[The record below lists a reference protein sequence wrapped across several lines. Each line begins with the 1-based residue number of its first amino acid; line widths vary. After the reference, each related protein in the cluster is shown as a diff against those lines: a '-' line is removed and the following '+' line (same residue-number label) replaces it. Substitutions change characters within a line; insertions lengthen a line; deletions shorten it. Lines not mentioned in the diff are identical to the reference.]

1 MPGRCDFPPVI
12 SPCCRTREELIE
24 KLGNVGVTPAMKG
37 NVIGEHVTYEYPSSN
52 VTPEAQRIEV
62 YGYARGESVDALL
75 VRVDGEALRDNG
87 TPFHITLSVAPGH
100 KPVEAGA
107 LADRAI
113 SAGDYTRVEPFEID
127 AIRF

>member
-1 MPGRCDFPPVI
+1 MEVHEGTI
-12 SPCCRTREELIE
+12 TRSAWSYRYAADNSGLEVEVVFRPICLT
-24 KLGNVGVTPAMKG
+24 LLPNS
-37 NVIGEHVTYEYPSSN
+37 PSSN
-52 VTPEAQRIEV
+52 VAPEAQRIEV